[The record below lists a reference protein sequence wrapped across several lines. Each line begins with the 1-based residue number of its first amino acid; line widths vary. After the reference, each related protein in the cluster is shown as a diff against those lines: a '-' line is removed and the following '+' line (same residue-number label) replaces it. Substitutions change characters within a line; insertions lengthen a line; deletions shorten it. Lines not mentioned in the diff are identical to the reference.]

1 MAMRDLEIRGAG
13 NLLGRR
19 QHGHMEAVGYD
30 LYCKMLNE
38 AVKHLKGE
46 GAEVDF
52 PTNIDL
58 DVDAYIPASYIM
70 NEVQKLDI
78 YKRIASIESQA
89 EYEDMKEELT
99 DRFGEIPKSAENLL
113 RIALLR
119 KQAHDLY
126 LSDVQ
131 GKNEILKFSF
141 VVNAP
146 IKIENLPILLQKF
159 EKKRTFHP
167 KGTPYLQYRYKKCGV
182 VEKDGE
188 MLLELTER
196 VMRDMKQI
204 LLEENSNA
212 GV

>member
-1 MAMRDLEIRGAG
+1 
-13 NLLGRR
+13 
-19 QHGHMEAVGYD
+19 
-30 LYCKMLNE
+30 
-38 AVKHLKGE
+38 
-46 GAEVDF
+46 
-52 PTNIDL
+52 
-58 DVDAYIPASYIM
+58 
-70 NEVQKLDI
+70 
-78 YKRIASIESQA
+78 
-89 EYEDMKEELT
+89 MKEELT

-159 EKKRTFHP
+159 EKKLTFHP

-196 VMRDMKQI
+196 VMWDMKQI